1 MNKVKIKSASQIEAM
16 RRSGRLLADVFK
28 AMETIV
34 KPGVS
39 TMAVND
45 FVTAYICSELNA
57 RPASIGQY
65 GYRYALNA
73 SINDVICHG
82 IPSKDDVLG
91 QTDIVN
97 FDVTLEYGGYIAD
110 SSQTYIMPEAST
122 AARALVDNAYQAML
136 CGIRAVKP
144 GARLGDV
151 GFAIQKHA
159 ERAGYS
165 VVREYC
171 GHGIGREMHE
181 APEVLHYGR
190 PATGLALKPGM
201 TFTIEPMINQGSA
214 RARTMSDGWTVR
226 TADGGL
232 SAQWEH
238 TILVTQSGF
247 EVLTLREGEVI

>member
-1 MNKVKIKSASQIEAM
+1 MTKVTIKSASQIEAM
-16 RRSGRLLADVFK
+16 RRSGQLLADVFN
-28 AMETIV
+28 AMEPMV
-34 KPGVS
+34 RPGVS
-39 TMAVND
+39 TMEVND

-82 IPSKDDVLG
+82 IPSKEDVLG
-91 QTDIVN
+91 HADIVN
-97 FDVTLEYGGYIAD
+97 FDITLEFGGYIAD
-110 SSQTYIMPEAST
+110 SSQTYIMPEASDG
-122 AARALVDNAYQAML
+122 ARALVANAYQAMV

-151 GFAIQKHA
+151 GYAIQKHA

-171 GHGIGREMHE
+171 GHGIGRAMHE

-190 PATGLALKPGM
+190 PASGLPLMPGM

-238 TILVTQSGF
+238 TILVTPSGF
-247 EVLTLREGEVI
+247 EVLTLRAGEEI